1 MTPPTYER
9 PLRSPDAKKI
19 VMDHLASA
27 LKVEVFSCRPDG
39 EGAPERFLTVIATG
53 GSGVTQKA
61 LTVAQVTVD
70 AYGRSTGDAMGL
82 ARAAVD
88 AIHLLPNQRIG
99 VTHVQSTMPA
109 EMPDPDTAQPRATCT
124 ATITLHR

>member
-1 MTPPTYER
+1 MTPTYER
-9 PLRSPDAKKI
+9 PLRTPDAKKI
-19 VMDHLASA
+19 VMEHLASTLTGA
-27 LKVEVFSCRPDG
+27 KVFSSRPDG
-39 EGAPERFLTVIATG
+39 DAAPGRFLTVIATG

-61 LTVAQVTVD
+61 LTVAQVTID
-70 AYGRSTGDAMGL
+70 AYGRSTGDAMDL

-88 AIHLLPNQRIG
+88 AIHLLPTRRIG
-99 VTHVQSTMPA
+99 VTHVQSTAPA

>member
-1 MTPPTYER
+1 MTPTYER
-9 PLRSPDAKKI
+9 PLRTPDAKKI
-19 VMDHLASA
+19 VMEHLASTLTGA
-27 LKVEVFSCRPDG
+27 EVFSSRPDG
-39 EGAPERFLTVIATG
+39 DAAPRRFVTVIATG

-70 AYGRSTGDAMGL
+70 AYGRSTGDAMDL

-88 AIHLLPNQRIG
+88 TIHLLPTRRIG
-99 VTHVQSTMPA
+99 VTHVQSTAPA